1 LQRDIGGIYVVRS
14 SIFKMEYILNEKAVE
29 RAADVYLRVIENYFS
44 KNGANVYY
52 TIVPDKNY
60 YSADENGR
68 LSLDYGKMFSIMQ
81 NKMAGY
87 TFIDI
92 RDTLSKESYYR
103 TDLHWEQQKITGT
116 AEALLAAMGNRAE
129 IRAEDYTE
137 KSFEGFKGAY
147 YGQAAMPLEPDRL
160 VYLTNETLAGC
171 KVYDFEKGRY
181 VPMYAEEKLGGVD
194 SYDVYLH
201 GARALM
207 TIENPNASSDK
218 TLVVFRDSFG
228 SSLAPLLAGSYSK
241 IILADIR
248 YVNSSALGRFIEF
261 PEKCDVLFMYNTGTL
276 NTLGQGSIS

>member
-1 LQRDIGGIYVVRS
+1 
-14 SIFKMEYILNEKAVE
+14 
-29 RAADVYLRVIENYFS
+29 
-44 KNGANVYY
+44 
-52 TIVPDKNY
+52 
-60 YSADENGR
+60 
-68 LSLDYGKMFSIMQ
+68 
-81 NKMAGY
+81 
-87 TFIDI
+87 
-92 RDTLSKESYYR
+92 
-103 TDLHWEQQKITGT
+103 
-116 AEALLAAMGNRAE
+116 
-129 IRAEDYTE
+129 
-137 KSFEGFKGAY
+137 
-147 YGQAAMPLEPDRL
+147 MPLEPDRL

-276 NTLGQGSIS
+276 NTLGQGSIY